1 MTVGFKSEYQK
12 SFRVPRPTNAS
23 PHRSLP
29 SAGLRSD
36 HMGASREPCLQRR
49 RRLVGPGGSCRTLL
63 APTDPGPTQAS
74 RIAPSKEHSKGSSLH
89 RKDPK
94 PATSSG
100 GPPVPQTPPV
110 PRPNAEPEQEPL
122 VGLNPKP
129 ESGHHSVGE
138 PQPASKPAAEPAEKS
153 ANMSNTLHSPQRHP
167 PDGQQPSAN
176 QVLRW
181 KAGLTSGD
189 HRSGG
194 HTSEYHQQF
203 GSKKLGAA
211 ASPILTADQVLHSS
225 RRAVPPFKNS
235 EVRMETEYRQSYK
248 DHIPPAKPRLHKHL
262 EAQRVPLFHM
272 HMKREGSKKKPR
284 LQKNDPSQQRNK
296 ATHPP
301 QVQRLHRKSTEYQS
315 SFRSPLYRIQEE
327 GGATDGDASQVV
339 ALRRLACSYRRRAW
353 GVNFCREH
361 LNQLQ
366 SEHTVLWE
374 PAETT
379 ASDPSTPPPATDRHR
394 GVEALHLPLNSSES
408 TETHREALND
418 ALAEAGEEEDTDEEE
433 EGRLPTPRLKMLPVQ
448 RTHHDL
454 TTPATGGAMLVGKLK
469 CDGDSPAKQG
479 HVSVVSVA
487 TGAGPL
493 PNTAITGEEGGP
505 EVAATHVTPHL
516 PSPIHNPAKLTEV
529 KPQSPK
535 PPPVLLPPPPAFAP
549 PPHCI
554 QGSLRMAD
562 FQHNGALGLRSR
574 EPHCPGGGCGTDSD
588 DRLSVM
594 SWRSAAS
601 CSEASAVLERAQ
613 RRRDEFWGRD
623 EPHRPAESR

>member
-1 MTVGFKSEYQK
+1 
-12 SFRVPRPTNAS
+12 
-23 PHRSLP
+23 
-29 SAGLRSD
+29 
-36 HMGASREPCLQRR
+36 
-49 RRLVGPGGSCRTLL
+49 
-63 APTDPGPTQAS
+63 
-74 RIAPSKEHSKGSSLH
+74 
-89 RKDPK
+89 
-94 PATSSG
+94 
-100 GPPVPQTPPV
+100 
-110 PRPNAEPEQEPL
+110 
-122 VGLNPKP
+122 
-129 ESGHHSVGE
+129 
-138 PQPASKPAAEPAEKS
+138 
-153 ANMSNTLHSPQRHP
+153 MSNTLHSPQRHP

-225 RRAVPPFKNS
+225 HRAVPPFKNS

-301 QVQRLHRKSTEYQS
+301 QVQRLHRCVSVCAIM
-315 SFRSPLYRIQEE
+315 SFSCLGLDDVICVRQEV
-327 GGATDGDASQVV
+327 DRVV

-418 ALAEAGEEEDTDEEE
+418 ALAEAGEEEDTDECVCCTS
-433 EGRLPTPRLKMLPVQ
+433 TP
-448 RTHHDL
+448 D
-454 TTPATGGAMLVGKLK
+454 A
-469 CDGDSPAKQG
+469 
-479 HVSVVSVA
+479 
-487 TGAGPL
+487 
-493 PNTAITGEEGGP
+493 
-505 EVAATHVTPHL
+505 
-516 PSPIHNPAKLTEV
+516 
-529 KPQSPK
+529 
-535 PPPVLLPPPPAFAP
+535 
-549 PPHCI
+549 
-554 QGSLRMAD
+554 
-562 FQHNGALGLRSR
+562 
-574 EPHCPGGGCGTDSD
+574 SD
-588 DRLSVM
+588 YS
-594 SWRSAAS
+594 
-601 CSEASAVLERAQ
+601 
-613 RRRDEFWGRD
+613 
-623 EPHRPAESR
+623 